1 VSARRLEGLGIV
13 ITRPR
18 EPAEALARALEREGA
33 RAIVFPALAIE
44 EVKPSASTEEALA
57 GLGRASLAI
66 FVSAH
71 AVERGLAALRAR
83 GAWPEGLRVAAVGE
97 ATAEALRNSGFAQ
110 VISPPERHDS
120 EGLLAL
126 PELSQV
132 RGQRV
137 VIFRGEGG
145 RERLREALEAR
156 GATVAYV
163 ECYRRVKPHADA
175 SALVAA
181 FGRGEVQAVSALS
194 GETLENFV
202 AMVGPAGAPLLGA
215 ATLVV
220 PHEAIA
226 AHRDARRFGRV
237 VVAPHGAEGLA
248 QTLSQIRVTP

>member
-1 VSARRLEGLGIV
+1 MNAGRLDGIGIV

-33 RAIVFPALAIE
+33 RTIVFPALAIE
-44 EVKPSASTEEALA
+44 EVAPSASSREALA
-57 GLGRASLAI
+57 GLARASLAI

-71 AVERGLAALRAR
+71 AVERGLAAARAA
-83 GAWPEGLRVAAVGE
+83 GPWPADLRVAAVGE
-97 ATAEALRNSGFAQ
+97 ATADALRNSGFPR

-126 PELSQV
+126 PELA
-132 RGQRV
+132 RMGGERV
-137 VIFRGEGG
+137 VVFRGEGG
-145 RERLREALEAR
+145 RERLREVLQAR
-156 GATVAYV
+156 GANVAYV

-175 SALVAA
+175 SALIAA
-181 FGRGEVQAVSALS
+181 WKRGEVQAVSALS

-202 AMVGPAGAPLLGA
+202 AMVGPAGAPLLRA

-237 VVAPHGAEGLA
+237 LVAPHGAEGLA
-248 QTLSQIRVTP
+248 QTLSQNRVTP